1 MELVLDHIGVGVRDL
16 DRGREAYAR
25 LGFALTPRSV
35 HRGSLTPGG
44 PVIAWGSANHCAMF
58 DEGYLEIIGP
68 SPPDATGSIRDMVER
83 YEGAHIVAIGCEDSQ
98 KIYEAFSVLGL
109 PVQPPR
115 LLERD
120 APYGVAGGRNPACVV
135 PQCHVR
141 SRGLRRGLDVLH
153 PAFDARRAVATAS
166 ARTPEWSRGASR
178 DLFLRARSRSGG
190 RQVRAHAALG
200 ARETRAGRLAIA
212 FGPGAARILEPDAWN
227 RLAPDQPTP
236 EPPAP
241 VGIGFRVSSLDRARD
256 RIEANG
262 IVFRDGALPW
272 VGANGR
278 LRHRSVFFRRIE
290 NSNEHAMKA
299 AVIYEHGGPGSI
311 GIETDFPDPEAGPGD
326 VVVKVYAAHP
336 STITTSS
343 RAAACRE

>member
-1 MELVLDHIGVGVRDL
+1 MKLVLDHIGVGVRDL

-44 PVIAWGSANHCAMF
+44 PVVAWGSANHCAMF

-120 APYGVAGGRNPACVV
+120 APYGVAGDETRPASFRNAMFDPAVFDEGWMFYIQHLT
-135 PQCHVR
+135 P
-141 SRGLRRGLDVLH
+141 DVLWQPH
-153 PAFDARRAVATAS
+153 QLAQPNGVVALREIYFCAPGAEAVAAKFAPMLRS
-166 ARTPEWSRGASR
+166 VPEKHGPGDWR
-178 DLFLRARSRSGG
+178 LPL
-190 RQVRAHAALG
+190 VR
-200 ARETRAGRLAIA
+200 
-212 FGPGAARILEPDAWN
+212 GAARILEPDAWN

-272 VGANGR
+272 VGANDACGTV
-278 LRHRSVFFRRIE
+278 LFFSE
-290 NSNEHAMKA
+290 E
-299 AVIYEHGGPGSI
+299 
-311 GIETDFPDPEAGPGD
+311 
-326 VVVKVYAAHP
+326 
-336 STITTSS
+336 
-343 RAAACRE
+343 

>member
-44 PVIAWGSANHCAMF
+44 PVVAWGSANHCAMF

-120 APYGVAGGRNPACVV
+120 APYGVAGDETRPASFRNAMFDPAVFDEGWLFYIQHLT
-135 PQCHVR
+135 P
-141 SRGLRRGLDVLH
+141 DVLWQPH
-153 PAFDARRAVATAS
+153 QLAQPNGVVALREIYFCAPGAEAVAAKFAPMLRS
-166 ARTPEWSRGASR
+166 VPEKHGPGDWR
-178 DLFLRARSRSGG
+178 LPL
-190 RQVRAHAALG
+190 VR
-200 ARETRAGRLAIA
+200 
-212 FGPGAARILEPDAWN
+212 GAARILEPDAWN

-256 RIEANG
+256 HIEANG

-272 VGANGR
+272 VGANDACGTV
-278 LRHRSVFFRRIE
+278 LFFSE
-290 NSNEHAMKA
+290 E
-299 AVIYEHGGPGSI
+299 
-311 GIETDFPDPEAGPGD
+311 
-326 VVVKVYAAHP
+326 
-336 STITTSS
+336 
-343 RAAACRE
+343 

>member
-44 PVIAWGSANHCAMF
+44 PVVAWGSANHCAMF

-68 SPPDATGSIRDMVER
+68 SPPDADGSIRDMVER

-120 APYGVAGGRNPACVV
+120 APYGVAGDETRPASFRNAMFDPAVFDEGWMFYIQHLT
-135 PQCHVR
+135 P
-141 SRGLRRGLDVLH
+141 DVLWQPH
-153 PAFDARRAVATAS
+153 QLAQPNGVVALREIYFCAPGAEAVAAKFAPMLRS
-166 ARTPEWSRGASR
+166 VPEKHGPGDWR
-178 DLFLRARSRSGG
+178 LPL
-190 RQVRAHAALG
+190 VR
-200 ARETRAGRLAIA
+200 
-212 FGPGAARILEPDAWN
+212 GAARILEPDAWN

-256 RIEANG
+256 HIEANG

-272 VGANGR
+272 VGANDACGTV
-278 LRHRSVFFRRIE
+278 LFFSE
-290 NSNEHAMKA
+290 E
-299 AVIYEHGGPGSI
+299 
-311 GIETDFPDPEAGPGD
+311 
-326 VVVKVYAAHP
+326 
-336 STITTSS
+336 
-343 RAAACRE
+343 

>member
-1 MELVLDHIGVGVRDL
+1 MKLVLDHIGVGVRDL

-44 PVIAWGSANHCAMF
+44 PVVAWGSANHCAMF

-120 APYGVAGGRNPACVV
+120 APYGVAGDETRPASFRNAMFDPAVFDEGWLFYIQHLT
-135 PQCHVR
+135 P
-141 SRGLRRGLDVLH
+141 DVLWQPH
-153 PAFDARRAVATAS
+153 QLAQPNGVVALREIYFCAPGAEAVAAKFAPMLRS
-166 ARTPEWSRGASR
+166 VPEKHGPGEWR
-178 DLFLRARSRSGG
+178 LPL
-190 RQVRAHAALG
+190 VR
-200 ARETRAGRLAIA
+200 
-212 FGPGAARILEPDAWN
+212 GAARILEPDAWN

-256 RIEANG
+256 HIEANG

-272 VGANGR
+272 VGADDACGTV
-278 LRHRSVFFRRIE
+278 LFFSE
-290 NSNEHAMKA
+290 E
-299 AVIYEHGGPGSI
+299 
-311 GIETDFPDPEAGPGD
+311 
-326 VVVKVYAAHP
+326 
-336 STITTSS
+336 
-343 RAAACRE
+343 

>member
-44 PVIAWGSANHCAMF
+44 PVVAWGSANHCAMF

-120 APYGVAGGRNPACVV
+120 APYGVAADETRPASFRNAMFDPAVFDEGWMFYIQHLT
-135 PQCHVR
+135 P
-141 SRGLRRGLDVLH
+141 DVLWQPHQLAH
-153 PAFDARRAVATAS
+153 PNGVVALREIYFCAPGAEAVAAKFAPMLRS
-166 ARTPEWSRGASR
+166 APEKHGPGDWR
-178 DLFLRARSRSGG
+178 LPL
-190 RQVRAHAALG
+190 VR
-200 ARETRAGRLAIA
+200 
-212 FGPGAARILEPDAWN
+212 GAARILEPDAWN

-272 VGANGR
+272 VGANDACGTV
-278 LRHRSVFFRRIE
+278 LFFSE
-290 NSNEHAMKA
+290 E
-299 AVIYEHGGPGSI
+299 
-311 GIETDFPDPEAGPGD
+311 
-326 VVVKVYAAHP
+326 
-336 STITTSS
+336 
-343 RAAACRE
+343 

>member
-1 MELVLDHIGVGVRDL
+1 MKLVLDHIGVGVRDL

-44 PVIAWGSANHCAMF
+44 PVVAWGSANHCAMF
-58 DEGYLEIIGP
+58 DQGYLEIIGP

-120 APYGVAGGRNPACVV
+120 APYGVAGDETRPASFRNAMFDPTVFDEGWLFYIQHLT
-135 PQCHVR
+135 P
-141 SRGLRRGLDVLH
+141 DVLWQPH
-153 PAFDARRAVATAS
+153 QLAQPNGVVALREIYFCAPGAEAVAAKFAPMLRS
-166 ARTPEWSRGASR
+166 VPEKHGPGDWR
-178 DLFLRARSRSGG
+178 LPL
-190 RQVRAHAALG
+190 VR
-200 ARETRAGRLAIA
+200 
-212 FGPGAARILEPDAWN
+212 GAARILEPDAWN

-256 RIEANG
+256 HIEANG

-272 VGANGR
+272 VGADDACGTV
-278 LRHRSVFFRRIE
+278 LFFSE
-290 NSNEHAMKA
+290 E
-299 AVIYEHGGPGSI
+299 
-311 GIETDFPDPEAGPGD
+311 
-326 VVVKVYAAHP
+326 
-336 STITTSS
+336 
-343 RAAACRE
+343 